1 MRSLVFEGDT
11 WSAYEALRDKDKK
24 LHKALCK
31 LLKEILS
38 SHSPAAGLGK
48 PELLKHNLTGLW
60 SKRISQKDRLIYKF
74 DEHSIYIFAIGGH
87 YLEKHRYARIAKDQ
101 H

>member
-1 MRSLVFEGDT
+1 MRSLVFEGKT
-11 WSAYEALRDKDKK
+11 WLIYEQLREKDKN

-31 LLKEILS
+31 ILKEMLRS
-38 SHSPAAGLGK
+38 DPSTGLGK
-48 PELLKHNLTGLW
+48 PEPLKHNLSGLW

-74 DEHSIYIFAIGGH
+74 DNSHVYIFAIGGH
-87 YLEKHRYARIAKDQ
+87 YDQ